1 MTNSLL
7 EQLPDIVRKGKKL
20 AQQLISQLEG
30 GQKVT
35 LQTREL
41 VVPARDQSALWAAGQ
56 GLEQIPENPN
66 RLIYGDN
73 LLAIAALL
81 AGNADSPS
89 LRGKVDLIY
98 IDPPFDSKADYRTK
112 IELRDMEVSQRP
124 TTLEQFAYSDSWVDG
139 TASYLEMMIPRLVLM
154 RELLRDSGS
163 IYVHLDWHVG
173 HYVKLAM
180 DEIFGRENFLNE
192 VIWVYGLGGSSSRYW
207 PRKHDTIFWYSKVPD
222 NQYFVADMIPATSQ
236 RMKGELKKAPDVWE
250 IPNINNQAKERLDY
264 ATQKPIQL
272 LERIIRSSCP
282 EGGIVLDVF
291 AGSGTTA
298 AAAESLGRHWL
309 VSDIGKPSVMMT
321 RKRLVDQNAKPF
333 LYQVI
338 GDYQVEQARTTL
350 GKRFRVGEL
359 ARTVLEIYG
368 ATPLPPEENSSGQLG
383 QVQKSSELVFAD
395 SPSRVT
401 NLATLKRVQEH
412 RDARMGG
419 FRTATVLGWNFS
431 ADIAQAL
438 QNLDDD
444 RLQVRVIPPD
454 LLDRLKKKG
463 KDALASQV
471 RFSTLQY
478 LDARVV
484 NRTQTQDS
492 ETFAVALE
500 NYVLVDPQ
508 AINLDDENR
517 ESLFRLMNSE
527 PLALIEYWAIDPDYD
542 GLVFRSLWQDY
553 RGNTENNSDA
563 FRVVTQSPPFS
574 VSPEKQSWRVCIRA
588 VDVFGLESE
597 VIVELNRGDL

>member
-1 MTNSLL
+1 MSNSLL
-7 EQLPDIVRKGKKL
+7 EQFPDIVRRGKKL

-56 GLEQIPENPN
+56 GLEQIPDNPN

-81 AGNADSPS
+81 AGDQDYPS

-112 IELRDMEVSQRP
+112 IELREMEVSQKP

-154 RELLRDSGS
+154 SELLSDSGS

-298 AAAESLGRHWL
+298 
-309 VSDIGKPSVMMT
+309 
-321 RKRLVDQNAKPF
+321 DQ
-333 LYQVI
+333 
-338 GDYQVEQARTTL
+338 
-350 GKRFRVGEL
+350 
-359 ARTVLEIYG
+359 
-368 ATPLPPEENSSGQLG
+368 
-383 QVQKSSELVFAD
+383 
-395 SPSRVT
+395 
-401 NLATLKRVQEH
+401 
-412 RDARMGG
+412 
-419 FRTATVLGWNFS
+419 
-431 ADIAQAL
+431 
-438 QNLDDD
+438 
-444 RLQVRVIPPD
+444 
-454 LLDRLKKKG
+454 
-463 KDALASQV
+463 
-471 RFSTLQY
+471 
-478 LDARVV
+478 
-484 NRTQTQDS
+484 
-492 ETFAVALE
+492 
-500 NYVLVDPQ
+500 
-508 AINLDDENR
+508 
-517 ESLFRLMNSE
+517 
-527 PLALIEYWAIDPDYD
+527 
-542 GLVFRSLWQDY
+542 
-553 RGNTENNSDA
+553 
-563 FRVVTQSPPFS
+563 
-574 VSPEKQSWRVCIRA
+574 
-588 VDVFGLESE
+588 
-597 VIVELNRGDL
+597 